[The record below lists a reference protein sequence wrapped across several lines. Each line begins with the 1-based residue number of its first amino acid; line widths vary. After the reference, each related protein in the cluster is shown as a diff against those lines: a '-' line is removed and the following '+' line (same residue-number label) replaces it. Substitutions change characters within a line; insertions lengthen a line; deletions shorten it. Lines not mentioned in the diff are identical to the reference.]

1 MDRPKRDQG
10 RTAPV
15 ETGGIVMNAKAIQR
29 LELDKV
35 LARIEENCAHEM
47 GREKIR
53 GLRPAMQVNSV
64 NQRLDESDAAMQWM
78 LRKGNAPLRGY
89 SDIIGAVSH
98 AEKGGMLH
106 PGDLLAIARNL
117 RVARDLK
124 NYGDEIGKA
133 LSPYFEAIGTYTR
146 LASEIDA
153 AIISEEEIADEASA
167 ALKQIRRAMRTK
179 RDSIRHRL
187 NSILTKKSN
196 EKVFQEHLITLRND
210 RFVIP
215 VKAEYRGKFSGIIH
229 DQSSSGA
236 TIFVEPMEIV
246 EINNE
251 IRSLEGEERKEIDRI
266 LRSFSLKVQGI
277 SELMRVNQTQFVQLD
292 RIFAVATYGL
302 DMRGTR
308 PIVREDQKIRL
319 KQARHPL
326 LPKDAVVPVHV
337 EFGDPQSMILI
348 TGPNTGGKTVTLKTI
363 GLMVMMALC
372 GIPIPVEEESEIPF
386 LEEIYVDLGDEQSI
400 EQSLSTFSSH
410 MVNIVQIMEQLRE
423 KSMVLLDEL
432 GAGTDPME
440 GAALARS
447 ILSVLLERGVL
458 CACTTHYSELK
469 EYALATDGII
479 NASMEFD
486 VETLSPT
493 YRLIMGIPGKS
504 NAFEIARKLGLQD
517 QVIDRAKGYMDH
529 SNVEFE
535 QILSDL
541 EKERKIAERESERQ
555 RELRIALESKEKDLN
570 RERDRLNAIRDKEK
584 KKARQ
589 EAKRILMQAKQT
601 SENLLDEAKAQR
613 ARWQDSDHF
622 AEQEIGRK
630 FDRQLEELSEGREG
644 IVLSKAQNPAKEL
657 KVGDQVRI
665 TSLGQTGDV
674 LEINEKERYVLV
686 QVGAMKMKLKKKNLE
701 RVAAK
706 EEPVRSAGTQKR
718 MAAKRVKSSL
728 DLRGMT
734 LEEALE
740 ALDKYI
746 DDALLSNLSVVTII
760 HGLGTGVLMRGV
772 REWLGGHPQV
782 KKHRRG
788 EMGEGGNGVTVAE
801 FR

>member
-1 MDRPKRDQG
+1 MVIPKRDQ
-10 RTAPV
+10 RRSAFDA
-15 ETGGIVMNAKAIQR
+15 TGGIVMNQKAVRR

-35 LARIEENCAHEM
+35 LSIIEENCAHEM

-53 GLRPAMQVNSV
+53 SLHPAVSLAGVNRS
-64 NQRLDESDAAMQWM
+64 LDESDAAMQWM

-89 SDIIGAVSH
+89 SDMISAVSH

-106 PGDLLAIARNL
+106 PGDLLAVARNL

-124 NYGDEIGKA
+124 SYGEEIGSA
-133 LSPYFEAIGTYTR
+133 LEPYFEAIGTFTR

-167 ALKQIRRAMRTK
+167 ALKQIRRSMRAK

-187 NSILTKKSN
+187 NGILTKKSN
-196 EKVFQEHLITLRND
+196 DKVFQEHLITLRND

-215 VKAEYRGKFSGIIH
+215 VKSEYRGKFAGIIH

-251 IRSLEGEERKEIDRI
+251 IRSLEVEERKEIERI
-266 LRSFSLKVQGI
+266 LRAFSLKVQNI
-277 SELMRVNQTQFVQLD
+277 SDMMRTNQMQFVQLD
-292 RIFAVATYGL
+292 RIFAVAAYGL

-308 PIVREDQKIRL
+308 PIVRDDQRIRL

-337 EFGDPQSMILI
+337 EFGGAQSMILI

-372 GIPIPVEEESEIPF
+372 GIPIPVEEESEIPY

-410 MVNIVQIMEQLRE
+410 MVNIVQIMERVGT
-423 KSMVLLDEL
+423 KDMVLLDEL

-447 ILSVLLERGVL
+447 ILSVLLEKGVL

-469 EYALATDGII
+469 EYALATEGII

-504 NAFEIARKLGLQD
+504 NAFEIARKLGMQEA
-517 QVIDRAKGYMDH
+517 VIERAKGLMDH

-555 RELRIALESKEKDLN
+555 RQLRIALESKEKELL
-570 RERDRLNAIRDKEK
+570 RETEKLSAIRDKENR
-584 KKARQ
+584 KARQ
-589 EAKRILMQAKQT
+589 EAKRVVLQAKK
-601 SENLLDEAKAQR
+601 EAEALLDEAKAQR

-630 FDRQLEELSEGREG
+630 FDRQLESLSEGREG
-644 IVLSKAQNPAKEL
+644 IVLRQAKNPVKEL
-657 KVGDQVRI
+657 KNGDQVRI
-665 TSLGQTGDV
+665 TSLGQTGEV
-674 LEINEKERYVLV
+674 LEINDKERYVLV
-686 QVGAMKMKLKKKNLE
+686 QVGVMKMKLKKKNLE
-701 RVAAK
+701 RVARK
-706 EEPVRSAGTQKR
+706 EEPVSTSGMQRR
-718 MAAKRVKSSL
+718 MAAKSVKSSL

-740 ALDKYI
+740 SLDKYI
-746 DDALLSNLSVVTII
+746 DDALLSNLSTVTII

-772 REWLGGHPQV
+772 REWLGSHPQV
-782 KKHRRG
+782 KNTRRG
-788 EMGEGGNGVTVAE
+788 EMGEGGNGVTIAE

>member
-1 MDRPKRDQG
+1 
-10 RTAPV
+10 
-15 ETGGIVMNAKAIQR
+15 MNRKAIQR

-35 LARIEENCAHEM
+35 LALIEVNCAHEM
-47 GREKIR
+47 GGEKIR
-53 GLRPAMQVNSV
+53 NLHPGMSFKGV
-64 NQRLDESDAAMQWM
+64 NQRLDESEAAMEWM
-78 LRKGNAPLRGY
+78 IRKGNAPLRGY
-89 SDIIGAVSH
+89 SDITGAVTH

-106 PGDLLAIARNL
+106 PGDLLAVARNL

-124 NYGDEIGKA
+124 NYSDGMTGA
-133 LSPYFEAIGTYTR
+133 LAPYFESIGIYTR
-146 LASEIDA
+146 LASEIEA
-153 AIISEEEIADEASA
+153 AIISEEEVADEASA
-167 ALKQIRRAMRTK
+167 ALKQIRRTMRTK

-196 EKVFQEHLITLRND
+196 DKVFQEHLITLRND

-215 VKAEYRGKFSGIIH
+215 VKAEYRGKFPGIVH

-251 IRSLEGEERKEIDRI
+251 IRSLEGEERKEIERI
-266 LRSFSLKVQGI
+266 LRALSLKVQFI
-277 SELMRVNQTQFVQLD
+277 AELMRVNQVQFVLLD
-292 RIFAVATYGL
+292 QIFAIASYGL
-302 DMRGTR
+302 DVNGTR
-308 PIVREDQKIRL
+308 PILGQDQEIRL
-319 KQARHPL
+319 KKARHPL
-326 LPKDAVVPVHV
+326 LPKGEVVPVDV
-337 EFGDPQSMILI
+337 AFGKGESMILI

-363 GLMVMMALC
+363 GLMVMMSLC
-372 GIPIPVEEESEIPF
+372 GIPIPVEEESRVPY

-410 MVNIVQIMEQLRE
+410 MVNIVKIMDHLEE

-440 GAALARS
+440 GAALARA
-447 ILSVLLERGVL
+447 ILSVLLDRGVL

-469 EYALATDGII
+469 EYALATEGIV

-504 NAFEIARKLGLQD
+504 NAFEIARKLGLQEG
-517 QVIDRAKGYMDH
+517 VIDRARGFMENP
-529 SNVEFE
+529 NVEFE
-535 QILSDL
+535 QILADL
-541 EKERKIAERESERQ
+541 EKERKTAERESARQ
-555 RELRIALESKEKDLN
+555 RELRIALESRERELEKEKN
-570 RERDRLNAIRDKEK
+570 RLSAIRDKEY

-589 EAKRILMQAKQT
+589 EAKRIMQNAKRT
-601 SENLLDEAKAQR
+601 SEELLEEAKAQR
-613 ARWQDSDHF
+613 KRWQDSDHF
-622 AEQEIGRK
+622 AEQEIERK
-630 FDRQLEELSEGREG
+630 FDRELENLSDNRERV
-644 IVLSKAQNPAKEL
+644 VLRQARNPVKDL
-657 KVGDQVRI
+657 KVDDTVRI
-665 TSLGQTGDV
+665 TSLGQTGVV
-674 LEINEKERYVLV
+674 LEINDKERYVLV

-701 RVAAK
+701 WVAPKKEVATSGGAQKRRAAK
-706 EEPVRSAGTQKR
+706 S
-718 MAAKRVKSSL
+718 VKTSL

-734 LEEALE
+734 LEEALQ
-740 ALDKYI
+740 AVDKYV

-772 REWLGGHPQV
+772 REWLQGHPHV
-782 KKHRRG
+782 KKSRRG
-788 EMGEGGNGVTVAE
+788 EQGEGGNGVTVVE